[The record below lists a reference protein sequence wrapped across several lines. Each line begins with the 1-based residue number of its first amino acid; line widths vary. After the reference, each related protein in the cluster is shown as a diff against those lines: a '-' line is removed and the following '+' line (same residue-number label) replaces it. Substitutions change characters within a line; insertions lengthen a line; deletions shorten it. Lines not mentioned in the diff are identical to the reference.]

1 MRGHLLA
8 LVAITIWSLTYIQT
22 KILLIYLDPIEI
34 LMVRFSLA
42 WVILWIIY
50 PRRTPFIPKDEI
62 WFALAGL
69 SGIFGYYVLEN
80 FALIHTT
87 AINVGLL
94 VTLAPL
100 LTLLIGSIMHHT
112 PLTHK
117 ALIGAMIAFIGV
129 LILVFDRLSLPK
141 TGDILALMGAVSFA
155 VYSIVLG
162 HIPSH
167 YHYLAVT
174 RKSIF
179 YGLLLLWIFWSGFYS
194 GSFHLHAYTHSTVL
208 INLGTLTL
216 LASVGAFILWR
227 RAVMLIGSTRT
238 SNYIYLVPL
247 INTTASVW
255 VLNEPFGWRIIAASV
270 LILGGMIIANRRAYR
285 TRGQTHRES

>member
-1 MRGHLLA
+1 MKGHLLA
-8 LVAITIWSLTYIQT
+8 LIAITIWSLTYIQT
-22 KILLIYLDPIEI
+22 KVLLAYIDPIEI

-50 PRRTPFIPKDEI
+50 PKRVPIYLKDEV
-62 WFALAGL
+62 WFMLAGL

-80 FALIHTT
+80 IALIHTT

-100 LTLLIGSIMHHT
+100 LTLLIASRMHRT
-112 PLTHK
+112 TLAK
-117 ALIGAMIAFIGV
+117 EALWGALIAFVGV
-129 LILVFDRLSLPK
+129 LVLVFDQLSLPK
-141 TGDILALMGAVSFA
+141 IGDTLALLGALSFA
-155 VYSIVLG
+155 IYSIVLG
-162 HIPSH
+162 RIPSA

-179 YGLLLLWIFWSGFYS
+179 YGLVFLWLFWSLLYS
-194 GSFHLHAYTHSTVL
+194 GSFHLEAYAHPTVL

-216 LASVGAFILWR
+216 FASVGAFILWR
-227 RAVMLIGSTRT
+227 RAVMLIGSTKT

-255 VLNEPFGWRIIAASV
+255 VLDEAFGWRIMLSSV
-270 LILGGMIIANRRAYR
+270 SILGGLVMANQRSCQQR
-285 TRGQTHRES
+285 HE

>member
-1 MRGHLLA
+1 MKGHLLA

-22 KILLIYLDPIEI
+22 KVLLEYIDPIEI

-50 PRRTPFIPKDEI
+50 PKRVSFNPKDEV
-62 WFALAGL
+62 WFMLAGL

-80 FALIHTT
+80 IALIHTT

-100 LTLLIGSIMHHT
+100 LTLMISTKLHHT
-112 PLTHK
+112 ALPKAALWG
-117 ALIGAMIAFIGV
+117 ALIAFMGV
-129 LILVFDRLSLPK
+129 LVLMFEQLSLPK
-141 TGDILALMGAVSFA
+141 LGDSLALLGALSFA

-162 HIPSH
+162 HIPST

-179 YGLLLLWIFWSGFYS
+179 YGLLFLWMFWIMLYT
-194 GSFHLHAYTHSTVL
+194 GSFHVDAYTHPTVL
-208 INLGTLTL
+208 GNLATLTL
-216 LASVGAFILWR
+216 FASVGAFILWR
-227 RAVMLIGSTRT
+227 RAVMLIGSTKT

-255 VLNEPFGWRIIAASV
+255 VLDEALGWRIVVSSV
-270 LILGGMIIANRRAYR
+270 LILGGLIIAN
-285 TRGQTHRES
+285 QHSD

>member
-1 MRGHLLA
+1 MKGHLLA
-8 LVAITIWSLTYIQT
+8 LIAITIWSLTYIQT
-22 KILLIYLDPIEI
+22 KVLLAHIDPIEI

-42 WVILWIIY
+42 WAILWIIY
-50 PRRTPFIPKDEI
+50 PKRVPIHLRDET
-62 WFALAGL
+62 WFMLAGL

-80 FALIHTT
+80 IALIHTT

-100 LTLLIGSIMHHT
+100 LTLLIASRMHRMA
-112 PLTHK
+112 LAK
-117 ALIGAMIAFIGV
+117 EALWGALIAFVGV
-129 LILVFDRLSLPK
+129 LVLVFDQLSLPK
-141 TGDILALMGAVSFA
+141 IGDTLALLGALSFA
-155 VYSIVLG
+155 IYSIVLG
-162 HIPSH
+162 RIPSA

-179 YGLLLLWIFWSGFYS
+179 YGLVFLWLFWSLLYS
-194 GSFHLHAYTHSTVL
+194 GSFHLEAYAHPTVL

-216 LASVGAFILWR
+216 FASVGAFILWR
-227 RAVMLIGSTRT
+227 RAVMLIGSTKT

-255 VLNEPFGWRIIAASV
+255 VLNEALGWRVVVSSV
-270 LILGGMIIANRRAYR
+270 LILGGLIMANRRSH
-285 TRGQTHRES
+285 QLHE

>member
-1 MRGHLLA
+1 
-8 LVAITIWSLTYIQT
+8 
-22 KILLIYLDPIEI
+22 
-34 LMVRFSLA
+34 VRFSLA

-50 PRRTPFIPKDEI
+50 PKRISFKPKDEV
-62 WFALAGL
+62 WFMLAGL

-80 FALIHTT
+80 IALIHTT

-100 LTLLIGSIMHHT
+100 LTLLISTKLHHT
-112 PLTHK
+112 ILPRAALWG
-117 ALIGAMIAFIGV
+117 ALIAFMGG
-129 LILVFDRLSLPK
+129 LILMFEQLSLPK
-141 TGDILALMGAVSFA
+141 LGDTLALLGALSFA

-162 HIPSH
+162 HIPST

-179 YGLLLLWIFWSGFYS
+179 YGLLFLWIFWGLLYT
-194 GSFHLHAYTHSTVL
+194 GSFHLDAYTHPTVL
-208 INLGTLTL
+208 GNLATLTL
-216 LASVGAFILWR
+216 FASVGAFILWR
-227 RAVMLIGSTRT
+227 RAVILIGSTKS

-255 VLNEPFGWRIIAASV
+255 VLNEPFGWRIV
-270 LILGGMIIANRRAYR
+270 LSSMLIIGGLVIANRRSVR
-285 TRGQTHRES
+285 LPEQTHLET

>member
-1 MRGHLLA
+1 MKGHLLA

-22 KILLIYLDPIEI
+22 KVLLEYIDPIEI
-34 LMVRFSLA
+34 LLVRFSLA

-50 PRRTPFIPKDEI
+50 PKQVSFKPKDEV
-62 WFALAGL
+62 WFMLAGL

-80 FALIHTT
+80 IALIHTT

-100 LTLLIGSIMHHT
+100 LTLLISAKLHHSRL
-112 PLTHK
+112 PGA
-117 ALIGAMIAFIGV
+117 ALWGALIAFIGV
-129 LILVFDRLSLPK
+129 LVLMFDQLSLPRL
-141 TGDILALMGAVSFA
+141 GDSLALLGALSFA

-162 HIPSH
+162 HISSS

-179 YGLLLLWIFWSGFYS
+179 YGVSFLWIFWIILYS
-194 GSFHLHAYTHSTVL
+194 GSFHPDAYTRPAV
-208 INLGTLTL
+208 IGNLATLTL
-216 LASVGAFILWR
+216 FASVGAFILWR
-227 RAVMLIGSTRT
+227 RAVMLIGSTKT

-255 VLNEPFGWRIIAASV
+255 VLNEPFGWRIV
-270 LILGGMIIANRRAYR
+270 LSSMLIIGGLVIANRRVHPLP
-285 TRGQTHRES
+285 G